1 MSDAFPGASAE
12 GPKTKTTVIAMPCRT
27 GPPKP
32 LPVGPFSLGAL
43 SGFLYRP
50 PLFVGSPVAL
60 ARLWKKGER
69 LTHRAV
75 IIGAVV
81 GGLLV
86 LSGCAVSPSVLR
98 ASRAIDAVIPTPE
111 PSRPAPAPLLTQGPV
126 RPVAAA
132 PAKVAAAPARTA
144 ARPARSSKPAPV
156 VAAAASAAVSAP
168 APVAAASAAPAPVT
182 SPVALAVRSAAE
194 TVAIPTV
201 PPKKL
206 QDEGDSDSDDIEPD
220 EGDSDDDAE
229 GGADEEDGA
238 PVDPK
243 APFAPRYTQ
252 QWSDEE
258 LLRTWKE
265 DPQALGSIA
274 LGLVDQGRMLNAVP
288 FPAGP
293 HWTVV
298 DPANTYATQETVDYL
313 VAALTRVGERFPG
326 EVMRVNHI
334 SRRDGGWLRPH
345 KSHQAG
351 RDVDLGFYLLPDG
364 APSHGKGKGGR
375 MDLKLNWALVRALIE
390 ETDVQMIIL
399 DRRLQKTLYEYA
411 LVEEGEDKA
420 WLDGLFR
427 AGKASLFQHAP
438 RHRDHFHVRF
448 FNPKAQELGRRL
460 QPHLGEKPD
469 EGMAFHR
476 IRRGDTL
483 GAIARKYRSS
493 VAAIRRANP
502 GESLGRLVP
511 GRALMVPARGPCTRC
526 PVAPEVLVPPRRLP
540 PPKAPVA
547 MVRTSG
553 LPHC

>member
-1 MSDAFPGASAE
+1 MAIRG
-12 GPKTKTTVIAMPCRT
+12 
-27 GPPKP
+27 
-32 LPVGPFSLGAL
+32 
-43 SGFLYRP
+43 
-50 PLFVGSPVAL
+50 
-60 ARLWKKGER
+60 
-69 LTHRAV
+69 V
-75 IIGAVV
+75 IIGGFV
-81 GGLLV
+81 GGLLA

-111 PSRPAPAPLLTQGPV
+111 PSRPAPAQLLTQEPV
-126 RPVAAA
+126 RPIAVAKAAA
-132 PAKVAAAPARTA
+132 PRAPS
-144 ARPARSSKPAPV
+144 RPARQTKASTPV
-156 VAAAASAAVSAP
+156 VAAAPVVTPAP
-168 APVAAASAAPAPVT
+168 APAPTPVA
-182 SPVALAVRSAAE
+182 PVALAVRTAAE
-194 TVAIPTV
+194 TVSV
-201 PPKKL
+201 PVRPPVKKL
-206 QDEGDSDSDDIEPD
+206 QDDGDDADEQEAD
-220 EGDSDDDAE
+220 EGDAGDDDAE
-229 GGADEEDGA
+229 GGSDEADA
-238 PVDPK
+238 SPVDPK
-243 APFAPRYTQ
+243 VPFAPRYTQ

-258 LLRTWKE
+258 LIRTWKE
-265 DPQALGSIA
+265 SPEALGSIA

-288 FPAGP
+288 FPQGQ

-313 VAALTRVGERFPG
+313 VAALDKVGEQFPG
-326 EVMRVNHI
+326 EIMRVNHI

-351 RDVDLGFYLLPDG
+351 RDVDLGFYLMPDG

-375 MDLKLNWALVRALIE
+375 MDLKLNWALVRAIIE

-438 RHRDHFHVRF
+438 RHKDHFHVRF

-460 QPHLGEKPD
+460 QPHLGEKSD
-469 EGMAFHR
+469 EGMAMHR

-483 GAIARKYRSS
+483 GSIARKYHSS

-502 GESLGRLVP
+502 GENLNRLSA
-511 GRALMVPARGPCTRC
+511 GHSLMVPARGPCTRC
-526 PVAPEVLVPPRRLP
+526 PVAPEVVVPPRRLP

-547 MVRTSG
+547 MLRVPAAVPAALHG
-553 LPHC
+553 